1 MLLYM
6 QINAVRVY
14 IVLAYNKEIFMSQ
27 LRTISNAELASL
39 NKALI
44 GFDTLFS
51 NVLAAAAAN
60 NYPPHNIVK
69 YNDTYYEIEVA
80 VAGFTKHDIAIEVNQ
95 DLLTIT
101 GKKRANSK
109 YNPELNER
117 KEFLHRGLAFRDF
130 EQTFTLA
137 EYMEVKDAKV
147 EDGML
152 TIGIERLIPSALQ
165 PRQIQIK

>member
-1 MLLYM
+1 
-6 QINAVRVY
+6 
-14 IVLAYNKEIFMSQ
+14 MSQ
-27 LRTISNAELASL
+27 PKLTISTAELAVL

-51 NVLAAAAAN
+51 NVLAATAAN

-69 YNDTYYEIEVA
+69 YNDAYYEIEVA
-80 VAGFTKHDIAIEVNQ
+80 VAGFTKNDIKVEVNQ
-95 DLLTIT
+95 DLLVIT
-101 GKKRANSK
+101 GKKHANST
-109 YNPELNER
+109 YNPEINER

-152 TIGIERLIPSALQ
+152 TIGIERLMPAALQ

>member
-1 MLLYM
+1 
-6 QINAVRVY
+6 
-14 IVLAYNKEIFMSQ
+14 MSQ
-27 LRTISNAELASL
+27 LKVLSNAELASL

-44 GFDTLFS
+44 GFDTLFT
-51 NVLAAAAAN
+51 NILAATAAN

-69 YNDTYYEIEVA
+69 YDDTYYEIELA
-80 VAGFTKHDIAIEVNQ
+80 VAGFTKQDITIEVNQ

-101 GKKRANSK
+101 GKKPGDVTYTK
-109 YNPELNER
+109 

-137 EYMEVKDAKV
+137 EYMEVEDAKV
-147 EDGML
+147 ENGML
-152 TIGIERLIPSALQ
+152 TIGIKRLIPVALQ

>member
-1 MLLYM
+1 
-6 QINAVRVY
+6 
-14 IVLAYNKEIFMSQ
+14 MSQ
-27 LRTISNAELASL
+27 LRTISNTELAAL

-44 GFDTLFS
+44 GFDTLFT
-51 NVLAAAAAN
+51 NILAASAAN

-69 YNDTYYEIEVA
+69 FSDSYYEIEVA
-80 VAGFTKHDIAIEVNQ
+80 VAGFTKEDINVEINQ

-101 GKKRANSK
+101 GKKSADVGYVK
-109 YNPELNER
+109 

-137 EYMEVKDAKV
+137 EYMEVKGAKV

-152 TIGIERLIPSALQ
+152 TISIERLIPASLQ